1 MKLFIHRSGRT
12 ARAGKSGTAY
22 VLLTPNELPFMVDTN
37 LHVGRKFESDMTK
50 YTEEEKAKLIQEP
63 LVSLYGQINQS
74 KINEYLTK
82 YEYEQGDLFKTMQ
95 NAMQQFNKHKSSAST
110 NSVRRSKEL
119 VPIPIHP
126 YLQVDDDEST
136 LMKLQHNLR
145 AFRPKYNA
153 IEL

>member
-1 MKLFIHRSGRT
+1 MTDLAARGIDIPYLNHVVHYDYPASMKLFIHRSGRT

-95 NAMQQFNKHKSSAST
+95 NAM
-110 NSVRRSKEL
+110 
-119 VPIPIHP
+119 
-126 YLQVDDDEST
+126 
-136 LMKLQHNLR
+136 
-145 AFRPKYNA
+145 
-153 IEL
+153 